1 MAKQEN
7 NYQCVPPERVAQLLK
22 LGVGYEGYVESQKM
36 PVDKTFVSVY
46 PLREFE
52 VLNKVDVKPH
62 SINNSVSSTH
72 GKYKI
77 RYPKSKY
84 IIKELC
90 GYHVLTEGVGMAGLF
105 HVGGYVMIEK
115 YNGLLYASIGITAR
129 SQASNIGDVS
139 YGGEVNLIVNNAI
152 IDQKFLKPNNEPS
165 IIAQGWSLVGSA
177 TLKLPEYAD
186 SDVYIKLRVGYI
198 FSNETG
204 RSPNIGTITFKIGEV
219 Q

>member
-36 PVDKTFVSVY
+36 PVDKTFVRVY
-46 PLREFE
+46 PLRELE

-62 SINNSVSSTH
+62 SINNSVSLTH

-84 IIKELC
+84 IINELN
-90 GYHVLTEGVGMAGLF
+90 GYPLLAEGVGIAGLF
-105 HVGGYVMIEK
+105 LVNGYVTIEK
-115 YNGLLYASIGITAR
+115 YNGLPYALIGITAR
-129 SQASNIGDVS
+129 SHASNIGDVR
-139 YGGEVNLIVNNAI
+139 YNGNVRILVNNKVI
-152 IDQKFLKPNNEPS
+152 NEVVLKQHNEPS

-177 TLKLPEYAD
+177 TFKLPESAD

-204 RSPNIGTITFKIGEV
+204 RSPNSGTITFKIGEV